1 MKKFLTDLIA
11 RKNKEMESLKNELGG
26 LKPDENGESLKRAT
40 AIGENLVALRDEITE
55 AETKLAELDKGD
67 EGNGDGNTPDTGDGA
82 RSFNPLASYSLQ
94 RGVTIDDIED
104 KEPRS
109 TMEYRTAFK
118 NYVQNGDSA
127 DVLQY
132 RNSKGTI
139 LTGVQV
145 REAGPNV
152 LADVGVLLP
161 TTVVQEI
168 MKGVE
173 KVYGQLYSRVRKMN
187 VKGGIKFPIGEF
199 GATFTRIAQESGTQA
214 TEEKGGKV
222 TGYVEFSYKFGSIRI
237 TQTLLSSVIS
247 VPAFEAELSKVIVE
261 TYVKAME
268 NEILN
273 GDGASNQMEGI
284 LTEAKKLSGSRVPA
298 GNIIEFTEA
307 DMLDWK
313 KWQEK
318 LFAKIP
324 LSMRNLRPV
333 FVMTANTYE
342 ANIKTLADD
351 NNRPVYAET
360 FNPVDGTEKATFKG
374 REVVFVEEGLN
385 IENFN
390 DASDG
395 EFFGLYLVPDKAY
408 GVNTNL
414 EFAVRVFYDEARDV
428 WVNKAIVMNDGK
440 ILDPKYLYLLKKKAG
455 TI

>member
-11 RKNKEMESLKNELGG
+11 RKKAEMQKLQERVQASDNVDEVRSL
-26 LKPDENGESLKRAT
+26 
-40 AIGENLVALRDEITE
+40 GENLVALRDEITE
-55 AETKLAELDKGD
+55 AETKLAELDKDD
-67 EGNGDGNTPDTGDGA
+67 EGNGEDGNTPAPAEGE
-82 RSFNPLASYSLQ
+82 RSFNPLASYALQ
-94 RGVTIDDIED
+94 RN
-104 KEPRS
+104 EPVANGETDTRS

-132 RNSKGTI
+132 RNSKGTVY
-139 LTGVQV
+139 TGVQV

-152 LADVGVLLP
+152 LSDVGVLLP

-173 KVYGQLYSRVRKMN
+173 KVYGQLYSRVRKLN
-187 VKGGIKFPIGEF
+187 VKGRMQFPIGEF

-222 TGYVEFSYKFGSIRI
+222 TGFVEFSYKFGSIRI

-268 NEILN
+268 DEILN
-273 GDGASNQMEGI
+273 GDGASHQMEGI

-298 GNIIEFTEA
+298 SNIIEFTEA
-307 DMLDWK
+307 DMKDWK

-360 FNPVDGTEKATFKG
+360 YNPVDGTEKSTFKG
-374 REVVFVEEGLN
+374 REVVFIEEGLN

-395 EFFGLYLVPDKAY
+395 EYFGLYLVPDKAY
-408 GVNTNL
+408 AVNTNL

-455 TI
+455 TV